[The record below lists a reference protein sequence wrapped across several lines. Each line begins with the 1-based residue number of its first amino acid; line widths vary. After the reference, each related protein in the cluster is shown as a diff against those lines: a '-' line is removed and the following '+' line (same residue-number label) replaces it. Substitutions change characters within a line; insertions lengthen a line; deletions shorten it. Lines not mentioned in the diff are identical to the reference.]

1 MTDPVDRH
9 LTEARALAGNTA
21 IPDGLRARLVV
32 HSCREALEA
41 AAHQRIRS
49 TRLGRGEPPEVVE
62 AALSR
67 ARNTHAKVTLA
78 VFDDLGRGG
87 ELYRR
92 LNEMLGGWASNV
104 VRDCKAGAHAGTDL
118 RRLVTNTGTL
128 ARWLTG

>member
-9 LTEARALAGNTA
+9 LTEARALAEDTDL
-21 IPDGLRARLVV
+21 PEDVRAKLVV

-41 AAHQRIRS
+41 AAHQRSRRV
-49 TRLGRGEPPEVVE
+49 RLGRGESTEDVE

-67 ARNTHAKVTLA
+67 ARTTHAKVALA
-78 VFDDLGRGG
+78 VFDAPGRGG
-87 ELYRR
+87 DLYRR
-92 LNEMLGGWASNV
+92 LNETLGGWASNDL
-104 VRDCKAGAHAGTDL
+104 RACKSGPDAETDL

>member
-9 LTEARALAGNTA
+9 LTEARALAEDTEL
-21 IPDGLRARLVV
+21 PDGVRAELVV

-41 AAHQRIRS
+41 AAHQRFLRV
-49 TRLGRGEPPEVVE
+49 RLGRGESQEDVD
-62 AALSR
+62 AALSQ
-67 ARNTHAKVTLA
+67 ARKTHAKVALA
-78 VFDDLGRGG
+78 VFDEHGRSG

-92 LNEMLGGWASNV
+92 LNETLGGWASNV
-104 VRDCKAGAHAGTDL
+104 LRACKHGPNAGTDL